1 MILSDIAK
9 VIDGSP
15 PGLQGSTIVDERLLT
30 LRELGVLFG
39 MSEAKLRRLV
49 ARGDLPAVR
58 VGEEDRFSLRAI
70 ERHLTNTVGRRFHGE
85 M

>member
-1 MILSDIAK
+1 MMLADIARI
-9 VIDGSP
+9 IDAAP
-15 PGLQGSTIVDERLLT
+15 PELQSAKIADERLLT

-39 MSEAKLRRLV
+39 MSETKLRRLV

>member
-1 MILSDIAK
+1 
-9 VIDGSP
+9 
-15 PGLQGSTIVDERLLT
+15 
-30 LRELGVLFG
+30 VLFG

-58 VGEEDRFSLRAI
+58 VGDENRFSLRAI
-70 ERHLTNTVGRRFHGE
+70 EQRLANTVGRRFHGE

>member
-1 MILSDIAK
+1 MNLSDIAR
-9 VIDGSP
+9 VIDDAP

-39 MSEAKLRRLV
+39 MSDAKLRRLV

-58 VGEEDRFSLRAI
+58 VGDENRFSLRAI
-70 ERHLTNTVGRRFHGE
+70 EQRLANIVGRRFHGE